1 MAVEIMAGV
10 FKGSTW
16 MLTVALL
23 PEQLFPLRTDHFRI
37 VVPVPRA
44 VMLVVAAVVLPIV
57 AVPLCTLQEPEP
69 TLTGLAFTTVVG
81 LLEHNV

>member
-1 MAVEIMAGV
+1 MAVLPAQE
-10 FKGSTW
+10 
-16 MLTVALL
+16 LL
-23 PEQLFPLRTDHFRI
+23 LITDHFKI
-37 VVPVPRA
+37 VVPVPKA

-81 LLEHNV
+81 LLEHKV